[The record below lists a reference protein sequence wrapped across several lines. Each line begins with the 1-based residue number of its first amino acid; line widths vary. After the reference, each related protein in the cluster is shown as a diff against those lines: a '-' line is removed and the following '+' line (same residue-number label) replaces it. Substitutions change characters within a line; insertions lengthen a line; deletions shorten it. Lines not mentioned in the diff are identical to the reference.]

1 MNFWFSRVNM
11 VFYIFLEVVFFL
23 RYSGWIWLIFF
34 SFNIFLIGV
43 VFFFLFL
50 KNKNRLLIIINE
62 LFEFYFNI
70 YWIFFLKYEL
80 VIEIYVFLLY
90 IGSFFCLLVFVC
102 FFCYYFL
109 LFYISVL
116 YYLYWL

>member
-23 RYSGWIWLIFF
+23 RYSDWIWLIFF

-80 VIEIYVFLLY
+80 VREIYVCILIVYWKFFLCISFRLFFLLL
-90 IGSFFCLLVFVC
+90 FF
-102 FFCYYFL
+102 
-109 LFYISVL
+109 II
-116 YYLYWL
+116 